1 VKILVIGSGGRE
13 HALVWKLKQSPRV
26 KKIFCAPG
34 NAGISELAEL
44 ADISAENIPG
54 LLDFAR
60 EKTIDLVVVGPEAPL
75 VGGIVDEF
83 QKAGLTVWGP
93 GQQAAQLEGSKYFA
107 KDLMKKYLIP
117 QADFGVFENFQK
129 ARDFLK
135 GKKYPLVVKA
145 DGLAAGKGVII
156 ARDEGEAVE
165 ALSEIME
172 KKIFGPAGNLV
183 VIEEF
188 LQGEEASLLAF
199 SDGRNILPM
208 VSAQDHKQVFDNDEG
223 PNTGGMGAYSPVP
236 VVTPKIYQEVSE
248 KILKPTIAGLNKEGI
263 KYVGVLY
270 AGLMITKDGPKV
282 LEFNVRFGD
291 PETQV
296 ILPRLKNDLVTVIEA
311 SLAGRLEKIKLEWD
325 NRACVCVVLA
335 AGGYP
340 GSYVKGDEISGFEE
354 VKRMKD
360 VIVFH
365 AGTKLKDGKI
375 VTNGGRILGV
385 TALGEGIKETVKK
398 TYQAVGKIKFNNM
411 HFRTDIGQKAL
422 EKSAV

>member
-1 VKILVIGSGGRE
+1 MKILVIGSGGRE

-223 PNTGGMGAYSPVP
+223 PNTGGMGAYSQVP

-311 SLAGRLEKIKLEWD
+311 SLAGRLEKIKMEWD

-385 TALGEGIKETVKK
+385 TALG
-398 TYQAVGKIKFNNM
+398 
-411 HFRTDIGQKAL
+411 
-422 EKSAV
+422 